1 MLNQWLLFLLWYLLL
16 LPCLTCNF
24 EMLVFFLITYRDFN
38 SSILEGVE
46 CVALL
51 GGLIM
56 VCVCLFTGIYV
67 LLCYRSYNRLRVYFL
82 MFIDSFDAA
91 TSPFFFAA
99 QLNKPIKKHE
109 CSLLWCRWE
118 VQIMKPLPVYGN
130 IHPSSLPNYYKISN
144 QCPFSA
150 FLSHV
155 FNQLESHPVF
165 FWKFWECGIIS
176 FETITKCWTGI
187 HPITVEWPKYINFCF
202 LLCLLLILLLVSLK
216 TFFFK
221 THR

>member
-1 MLNQWLLFLLWYLLL
+1 
-16 LPCLTCNF
+16 
-24 EMLVFFLITYRDFN
+24 
-38 SSILEGVE
+38 
-46 CVALL
+46 
-51 GGLIM
+51 M

-91 TSPFFFAA
+91 TCPFFFAA
-99 QLNKPIKKHE
+99 QLNKPIRKHE

-130 IHPSSLPNYYKISN
+130 IHPSSLSNYCKISN
-144 QCPFSA
+144 QSPFSA
-150 FLSHV
+150 FLSHD

-176 FETITKCWTGI
+176 FEAITKCRTGI
-187 HPITVEWPKYINFCF
+187 HPITVEGQNTSISVSYCACYLFHYLLQVSISTLRFCF
-202 LLCLLLILLLVSLK
+202 LIHCIYV
-216 TFFFK
+216 
-221 THR
+221 